1 MTVDEQVL
9 LNLQVIIDSIELAD
23 SVVINWEEVQR
34 AIENRDSYRD
44 YKQQERENP
53 IIGLTIFF
61 TIIISSIGYLI
72 LSPHRQWRNGRFPWM
87 LKYNQKNLFDAYLVL
102 GNLLIRKERD
112 DIAGQF
118 KYFRRYLRDKF
129 REGQN
134 HSRDHLAEIMRLN
147 VSEESTLN
155 WLRRKMPAE
164 ERIQIIDFLADLTFY
179 NHTASRQEVRMINHA
194 AKVLGIS
201 KAEVSSILSIRF
213 EYYERLRN
221 QQQSRS
227 TRVSTHSKR
236 TSCLKILGLDETATI
251 DLIKST
257 YRNLAKKLHPDR
269 FIRLSESEQ
278 QMAHERFTE
287 INLAYEYLEKNF
299 G

>member
-1 MTVDEQVL
+1 VDEQVL
-9 LNLQVIIDSIELAD
+9 LNLQAVIDSIELAD
-23 SVVINWEEVQR
+23 SVIINWEEVHR

-44 YKQQERENP
+44 YRPEEKENP
-53 IIGLTIFF
+53 IIGMSIFF
-61 TIIISSIGYLI
+61 TILISSIVYLI
-72 LSPHRQWRNGRFPWM
+72 LSPHRHWRNGRFPWM
-87 LKYNQKNLFDAYLVL
+87 LPYNQKNLFDAYLVL

-112 DIAGQF
+112 DIAGQLQ
-118 KYFRRYLRDKF
+118 YFRRYLRDKF

-155 WLRRKMPAE
+155 WLRRKMPEE
-164 ERIQIIDFLADLTFY
+164 ERIQIIDFLTDLTFY
-179 NHTASRQEVRMINHA
+179 NHVASRQEIRMINHA
-194 AKVLGIS
+194 ARILGIS
-201 KAEVSSILSIRF
+201 KAEVNSILAIRF

-221 QQQSRS
+221 RQSR
-227 TRVSTHSKR
+227 TVRVPRQSKR
-236 TSCLKILGLDETATI
+236 ISCLKVLGLDETATM

-287 INLAYEYLEKNF
+287 INLAYEFLEKNA
-299 G
+299 

>member
-1 MTVDEQVL
+1 MDEQVL

-34 AIENRDSYRD
+34 AVENRDSYQD
-44 YKQQERENP
+44 YRPEEKENP
-53 IIGLTIFF
+53 IIGMSIFF
-61 TIIISSIGYLI
+61 TILISSIAYLI
-72 LSPHRQWRNGRFPWM
+72 VSPHRQWRNGRFPWI
-87 LKYNQKNLFDAYLVL
+87 LRYNQKNLFDAYLVL
-102 GNLLIRKERD
+102 GVIMIRKEHD

-118 KYFRRYLRDKF
+118 QYFRRYLHNKF
-129 REGQN
+129 RDGQDY
-134 HSRDHLAEIMRLN
+134 SRRHLADLMRLN

-155 WLRRKMPAE
+155 WLRRKMPEE
-164 ERIQIIDFLADLTFY
+164 ERIQIIDFLVDLTFY
-179 NHTASRQEVRMINHA
+179 NHTASRQEIRMINHV

-201 KAEVSSILSIRF
+201 KAEVNSILSIRF

-227 TRVSTHSKR
+227 TRVPRQTKR
-236 TSCLKILGLDETATI
+236 TNCLKVLGLDETASM

-269 FIRLSESEQ
+269 FVRLSASEQ
-278 QMAHERFTE
+278 KMAHERFTE